1 MYQNKRPRVNKM
13 SVEPKSISGDESLD
27 KILGHGGLVARFH
40 QNYEYREGQ
49 IKMAQAIAR
58 SFKEKKHLIVEAGT
72 GTGKTLAYLIPAI
85 NESIRTKKRIVIS
98 TGTKNLQEQLME
110 KDIPFLQKIFPKK
123 FSAAYMKGRNNYAC
137 IYRLHKSDG
146 QAILDG
152 MNEVDHFRDVREWSR
167 ETKTGDRAELTHLP
181 ENLPFW
187 NRVNARSEICI
198 GQKCPDFE
206 PCFITRMRSG
216 ADKADIV
223 IVNHHLFFAD
233 LNVRGNQ
240 FGKVI
245 PDYGA
250 VIFDEAHLIEDIA
263 ADYFGFHVSNFRI
276 DELVRDANELPIHDA
291 IATSDIMKTSAR
303 IANFSEQFWAR
314 FSQARGQEGR
324 FPLLPDAFASRGAD
338 GKDHPTALGEAYHA
352 LDKALGRLE
361 TEVDIFS
368 EKMPEA
374 ESVVKRIRQTRFDLG
389 FIVKQADRNFV
400 YWLERRGRGVFLQ
413 ASPVDVSELLRE
425 KLFDKVN
432 TCVLTSAT
440 LSANGSFNFIRDRLG
455 LTAGKTN
462 SLVAPSSFDY
472 EKQAI
477 IYLPKGM
484 PDPRSPEFTQSAAAE
499 IVRILQVTRGHAFV
513 LCTSNSSMTAL
524 YELVSS
530 RIGYPC
536 FLQGSMSKTG
546 LLEKFRATPNAV
558 LFATSSFWQGVDV
571 RGDQLSCVII
581 DKLPFAVPTDPI
593 VQARSRFIDENGG
606 RSFFDYSVPQAVISL
621 KQGVGRLIR
630 STTDR
635 GVIAILDPRL
645 RTKSYGRDFLN
656 SLPRMRITGELAD
669 VQKILDGEKT

>member
-1 MYQNKRPRVNKM
+1 MTIEKPQ
-13 SVEPKSISGDESLD
+13 ILADEGFE
-27 KILGHGGLVARFH
+27 KIFGSEGLVARFH
-40 QNYEYREGQ
+40 ENYEYREGQ
-49 IKMAQAIAR
+49 IKMAEAIGRA
-58 SFKEKKHLIVEAGT
+58 FVDKKHLIVEAGT
-72 GTGKTLAYLIPAI
+72 GTGKTLAYLVPAI
-85 NESIRTKKRIVIS
+85 SESIRTKKRIIIS

-137 IYRLHKSDG
+137 LYRLHKSDD
-146 QAILDG
+146 QPILDG
-152 MNEVDHFRDVREWSR
+152 MSEVDHFRDVREWSR
-167 ETKTGDRAELTHLP
+167 DTTTGDRAELTYLP

-187 NRVNARSEICI
+187 NRVNAKSDICI
-198 GQKCPDFE
+198 GQTCPDFE
-206 PCFITRMRSG
+206 PCFITRMRAR

-263 ADYFGFHVSNFRI
+263 ADYFGFQVSNFRI
-276 DELVRDANELPIHDA
+276 DELVRDAGELPIHDA
-291 IATSDIMKTSAR
+291 IATAGIMKTSVR
-303 IANFSEQFWAR
+303 ISSFAEQFWAR

-324 FPLLPDAFASRGAD
+324 FPLIPDAFASRGSD
-338 GKDHPTALGEAYHA
+338 GEDKPTALGEAYHA
-352 LDKALGRLE
+352 LDEALSRLE
-361 TEVDIFS
+361 TEIDVYSD
-368 EKMPEA
+368 KMPEA
-374 ESVVKRIRQTRFDLG
+374 ESVVRRIRQTRFDLG

-413 ASPVDVSELLRE
+413 ASPVDVSALLQE
-425 KLFDKVN
+425 KLFDKVE
-432 TCVLTSAT
+432 TCILTSAT

-477 IYLPKGM
+477 IYLPRSM
-484 PDPRSPEFTQSAAAE
+484 PDPRTPEFPQMAAAE
-499 IVRILQVTRGHAFV
+499 IVRILQVTQGHAFV
-513 LCTSNSSMTAL
+513 LCTSNSSMAAL
-524 YELVSS
+524 FELVSS

-536 FLQGSMSKTG
+536 FLQGSMSKAG
-546 LLEKFRATPNAV
+546 LLEKFRETPNAV

-656 SLPRMRITGELAD
+656 SLPRMRITGELDD
-669 VQKILDGEKT
+669 VARIFD